1 MVGSVCCM
9 TPFWRAGDGVLI
21 SKSRQNMTEST
32 IGGAMEILELE
43 RRLSEPSASER
54 RYRDEAPF
62 DWSIMTERVE
72 VDGRSV

>member
-1 MVGSVCCM
+1 
-9 TPFWRAGDGVLI
+9 
-21 SKSRQNMTEST
+21 MTEST

-43 RRLSEPSASER
+43 RRLSELSTSER

-72 VDGRSV
+72 VDGRSVRKIGQMGAEYAQAEMPAGLMIRRNSL

>member
-1 MVGSVCCM
+1 
-9 TPFWRAGDGVLI
+9 
-21 SKSRQNMTEST
+21 MTEST

-43 RRLSEPSASER
+43 RRLSELSVSER